1 MLLHKKGNIINVQ
14 VEVNNLTCH
23 FTDQIVKK
31 QIFSFYDPEVQVS
44 DRLLV
49 LIYSLHGGELVYVD
63 SVSVL
68 ASVQH

>member
-1 MLLHKKGNIINVQ
+1 MSVYCTKSK
-14 VEVNNLTCH
+14 EAD
-23 FTDQIVKK
+23 F
-31 QIFSFYDPEVQVS
+31 FSFYNPEVQVS

-49 LIYSLHGGELVYVD
+49 MIYSLHGAELVYVD

>member
-1 MLLHKKGNIINVQ
+1 MSVYCTYGKEFLK
-14 VEVNNLTCH
+14 
-23 FTDQIVKK
+23 
-31 QIFSFYDPEVQVS
+31 IFSVYYPEVQVS
-44 DRLLV
+44 DASLV